1 MYWKTERGWHS
12 TWQPFSTC
20 NITKQKNSLHNFSQ
34 KLIKKLIELEIN
46 DIIEEGQC
54 CSTWISS
61 LLIVP
66 KHNSDICWCHCFMV
80 HVLVQWLSI
89 LHNFIWKNLN
99 WGSSQVQILIWPN
112 PHLPADLVTFTEEIF
127 NGKLHFLC
135 SAITR
140 LCKGS
145 AILSLLLTILYKK

>member
-1 MYWKTERGWHS
+1 
-12 TWQPFSTC
+12 
-20 NITKQKNSLHNFSQ
+20 
-34 KLIKKLIELEIN
+34 
-46 DIIEEGQC
+46 
-54 CSTWISS
+54 
-61 LLIVP
+61 
-66 KHNSDICWCHCFMV
+66 MV

-89 LHNFIWKNLN
+89 LHNFIWKSLN

-112 PHLPADLVTFTEEIF
+112 PHYPADLVTFTEEIF

-145 AILSLLLTILYKK
+145 VILSLLLTILYKKKLSFSKLDLYSGYNKLKRDALSKEIYPFSTFMAAYAQKPNSRCKRCFWKLSTKEKFYDLKMCVISWLV